1 LIICGHCGAGNEDGA
16 RFCDA
21 CGQPVASLCPACT
34 APVRPSARFCNQCR
48 HPLNAAGPAQPAP
61 PAPTWSAEVVSA
73 LDEGGR
79 KQVTILFCDVR
90 GSTALIES
98 LDPEAA
104 MLQLDPTIELMCQ
117 AIARA
122 GGTVNRIEGDG
133 VMALFGAPMAWADHA
148 VRACLAARDILD
160 RVAQGDGTI
169 AVRVGV
175 ASGEVVIRPTGRDA
189 SDWDAVGIAAHL
201 ARRLEQLAKPG
212 TALIAATTARLTRGF
227 TELASVDPIMVKGA
241 TEPVE
246 MYELLSATAR
256 PSWEVRASAQT
267 LNRFVGRES
276 ELAQLMAAATRA
288 SFGRGR
294 VVTVVGDAGVG
305 KSRLMHEF
313 LRAVP
318 SGSWHV
324 LRVAAVSYA
333 TNAPYHLAAEALRAW
348 IGVETQDERPEIARK
363 LARVIALLGEGL
375 DAVPLRALL
384 DLPVEDLE
392 WPTLEVPLRR
402 ARVLSALR
410 LAVLREA
417 AIQPLVLM
425 VEDLHWADQSSLE
438 MLEAIVDG
446 LGAARLLVVAT
457 TRPPS
462 DGAARGLRWSSR
474 SYSSEL
480 RLNPLGPEDAE
491 ALLEELLGHD
501 PALAGLRQEIVER
514 SEGTPLFLEE
524 IARSLNERGVIETS
538 RPRLQPGIAGI
549 GIPASIQAVLAER
562 LDRLPADRRRLLQL
576 ASVIGKDIPLDL
588 LRRMTDLPEDRLAEE
603 LTELQAGEFIYELH
617 LPSGLEYTFK
627 HALTQTV
634 AYEGM
639 LRRHRRDLHARAFAA
654 MEALYADRLDETLG
668 RLAEHAFK
676 GEVWEQAY
684 TYSLRA
690 GRRASGSW
698 AWREAIVLLEQALEA
713 LSHLP
718 ASAQT
723 TERGIEVR
731 LDLRVALGPTGDFQQ
746 IRQRLVEARD
756 LAAAAGNDLKLA
768 QVDTSRCI
776 SLSLLGGLNEAVE
789 AGRQALAAATRFDD
803 PASKLNAIFAL
814 GQAYWYRGDIAEGER
829 VLLAGLPLVRGK
841 LRLQR
846 TGTTGSASVLH
857 LVCLSKTYAL
867 GGDADAAAAFA
878 AEAIEVADQTRR
890 PYDLAYARVA
900 EGFHHFMLDDHD
912 AAVVA
917 FEAGLAFCRG
927 AGIALLVSSIARY
940 LGRSYVAVGRGEDA
954 RALLAE
960 ALAQSSTH
968 GLIAFR
974 TWCAA
979 GLAHTHLPDVES
991 SAAHFTS
998 TMHLARQH
1006 GYRPVEAHAMH
1017 MLGVLGPRDGPMSQ
1031 AASEAWLRQS
1041 LQLSEALGL
1050 RPLAAV
1056 TSREL
1061 AARLTMPIHA
1071 SNYNA

>member
-1 LIICGHCGAGNEDGA
+1 
-16 RFCDA
+16 
-21 CGQPVASLCPACT
+21 
-34 APVRPSARFCNQCR
+34 
-48 HPLNAAGPAQPAP
+48 
-61 PAPTWSAEVVSA
+61 
-73 LDEGGR
+73 
-79 KQVTILFCDVR
+79 VTILFCDVR
-90 GSTALIES
+90 GSTALIEA

-104 MLQLDPTIELMCQ
+104 MLELDPTIELMCQ
-117 AIARA
+117 AVAKA
-122 GGTVNRIEGDG
+122 GGTVNRVEGDG

-160 RVAQGDGTI
+160 RVAQRNGAI
-169 AVRVGV
+169 SVRVGV

-189 SDWDAVGIAAHL
+189 SDWDAVGITAHI
-201 ARRLEQLAKPG
+201 ARRLEQLAQPG
-212 TALIAATTARLTRGF
+212 TALVTATTAHLTRGF
-227 TELASVDPIMVKGA
+227 TELASLGPVAVKGA
-241 TEPVE
+241 SEPVE

-267 LNRFVGRES
+267 MNSFVGRQS
-276 ELAQLMAAATRA
+276 ELAELMAAATRA

-294 VVTVVGDAGVG
+294 VVTVVGDAGIG

-313 LRAVP
+313 LRSLP

-324 LRVAAVSYA
+324 LRVTAVSHA

-348 IGVETQDERPEIARK
+348 IGVELNDERAEIARK

-375 DAVPLRALL
+375 DPVPLRALL
-384 DLPVEDLE
+384 DLPAEDAE
-392 WPTLEVPLRR
+392 WPTLELPVRR

-438 MLEAIVDG
+438 MLEAIVDS

-462 DGAARGLRWSSR
+462 DGAARGLRWSNR

-480 RLNPLGPEDAE
+480 RLNPLSHEDSG
-491 ALLEELLGHD
+491 ALLEELLGRD
-501 PALAGLRQEIVER
+501 PSLAPLRQEIVER
-514 SEGTPLFLEE
+514 SEGTPLFIEE
-524 IARSLNERGVIETS
+524 IARSLTERGVIETS
-538 RPRLQPGIAGI
+538 RPRLRSGIASI

-562 LDRLPADRRRLLQL
+562 LDRLPADRLRLLQL
-576 ASVIGKDIPLDL
+576 ASVIGKDVPLDL
-588 LRRMTDLPEDRLAEE
+588 LRRMTDLPEDRLTQE
-603 LTELQAGEFIYELH
+603 LAALQLGEFIYELH

-639 LRRHRRDLHARAFAA
+639 LRRHRRELHARAFAA
-654 MEALYADRLDETLG
+654 MEELYADRLDENLA

-676 GEVWEQAY
+676 GQLWEHAY

-698 AWREAIVLLEQALEA
+698 AWREAIFLLEQALDA

-718 ASAQT
+718 ASSQT
-723 TERGIEVR
+723 AERGIELR
-731 LDLRVALGPTGDFQQ
+731 LDLRVALGPIGDFQQ
-746 IRQRLVEARD
+746 IRERLAEARD
-756 LAAAAGNDLKLA
+756 LAATAGNDLKLA

-776 SLSLLGGLNEAVE
+776 SLSLLGGLDEAVE
-789 AGRQALAAATRFDD
+789 AGCQALAAATRLED

-814 GQAYWYRGDIAEGER
+814 GQAYWYRGDIADGER
-829 VLLAGLPLVRGK
+829 VLLAGLPLVRGP

-846 TGTTGSASVLH
+846 TGTSGSASVLH

-867 GGDADAAAAFA
+867 GGDVDAAAAFA
-878 AEAIEVADQTRR
+878 AEAIEVASQTRR

-912 AAVVA
+912 AAVAA
-917 FEAGLAFCRG
+917 FETGLGFCRS
-927 AGIALLVSSIARY
+927 AGITLLISSIARY
-940 LGRSYVAVGRGEDA
+940 LGRSYGAVGRGADA
-954 RALLAE
+954 RALLGE
-960 ALAQSSTH
+960 ALEQSSAH

-974 TWCAA
+974 VWCLA
-979 GLAHTHLPDVES
+979 GLAHTHLPDVDASVAE
-991 SAAHFTS
+991 FTS
-998 TMHLARQH
+998 TLHLAREH

-1017 MLGVLGPRDGPMSQ
+1017 MLGVLGAGDSLASQ
-1031 AASEAWLRQS
+1031 TASEASLRESLRLSQS
-1041 LQLSEALGL
+1041 LGL
-1050 RPLAAV
+1050 RPLAAA
-1056 TSREL
+1056 TTGEL
-1061 AARLTMPIHA
+1061 ARRLRAAGTAGILDLAKDRGAVAGRGVA
-1071 SNYNA
+1071 SSSI

>member
-1 LIICGHCGAGNEDGA
+1 MISCGQCGAENDDGA

-21 CGQPVASLCPACT
+21 CGHSVGAVCSACN
-34 APVRPSARFCNQCR
+34 APVRATARFCSQCGQA
-48 HPLNAAGPAQPAP
+48 LTAVTATAPAP
-61 PAPTWSAEVVSA
+61 ASPAPELVTA
-73 LDEGGR
+73 LDEGAR
-79 KQVTILFCDVR
+79 KHVTVLFADVR
-90 GSTALIES
+90 GSTAMIES

-104 MLQLDPTIELMCQ
+104 MLQLDPPIEIMCQ
-117 AIARA
+117 AVARA

-133 VMALFGAPMAWADHA
+133 IMALFGAPMAWADHA

-160 RVAQGDGTI
+160 RIVQTNSKI

-175 ASGEVVIRPTGRDA
+175 ASGEVVIRQTGRDA
-189 SDWDAVGIAAHL
+189 SDWDAVGITPNL
-201 ARRLEQLAKPG
+201 ARRMEQLASPG
-212 TALIAATTARLTRGF
+212 TALIAATTARLVRGF
-227 TELASVDPIMVKGA
+227 TELVSLGPVDVKGVA
-241 TEPVE
+241 EPVE
-246 MYELLSATAR
+246 VFELRGATAR
-256 PSWEVRASAQT
+256 PSWEVRAAAQT
-267 LNRFVGRES
+267 LNHFVGREA
-276 ELAQLMAAATRA
+276 ELAQLTAAATRA

-313 LRAVP
+313 LRALP
-318 SGSWHV
+318 PGSWHV

-333 TNAPYHLAAEALRAW
+333 ANAPYHLAAEALRAW
-348 IGVETQDERPEIARK
+348 IGVESTDERPEIGRK
-363 LARVIALLGEGL
+363 LAQVIALLGDGL
-375 DAVPLRALL
+375 DEVALRALL
-384 DLPVEDLE
+384 DLPVEELD
-392 WPTLEVPLRR
+392 WPTLELPVRR
-402 ARVLSALR
+402 ARVLAALR
-410 LAVLREA
+410 LAILREA

-425 VEDLHWADQSSLE
+425 VEDLHWADQASLE
-438 MLEAIVDG
+438 LLETIVDS

-462 DGAARGLRWSSR
+462 DPTVRKVRWSSR

-491 ALLEELLGHD
+491 ALLAELLGHD
-501 PALAGLRQEIVER
+501 AALAGLRSEIVER

-524 IARSLNERGVIETS
+524 IARSLNERGVIEAV
-538 RPRLQPGIAGI
+538 RPRPRYAIDSV

-562 LDRLPADRRRLLQL
+562 FDRLPPERRRLLQL
-576 ASVIGKDIPLDL
+576 ASVVGKDIPLAL
-588 LRRMTDLPEDRLAEE
+588 LRRMTDLTEARLAEE
-603 LTELQAGEFIYELH
+603 LAELQAAEFIYELH

-639 LRRHRRDLHARAFAA
+639 LRRHRRDLHARAFAV
-654 MEALYADRLDETLG
+654 MEELYADRLDESLE

-698 AWREAIVLLEQALEA
+698 AWREAIFLLEQALEV

-718 ASAQT
+718 SSPQSI
-723 TERGIEVR
+723 ERGIEVR
-731 LDLRVALGPTGDFQQ
+731 LDLRVALGPVGDFQQ
-746 IRQRLVEARD
+746 IRQRLAEARD
-756 LAAAAGNDLKLA
+756 LAAETGNDLKLA
-768 QVDTSRCI
+768 QVDTSACI
-776 SLSLLGGLNEAVE
+776 SLSLLGGLDDAVD

-803 PASKLNAIFAL
+803 PASQLNAIFAL
-814 GQAYWYRGDIAEGER
+814 GQAYWYRGDIAEGEQ
-829 VLLAGLPLVRGK
+829 VLLQGLPLVRGP

-846 TGTTGSASVLH
+846 TGTTGTASVLH

-878 AEAIEVADQTRR
+878 AEAVEVADLTRR

-900 EGFHHFMLDDHD
+900 EGFHHFMLDDHA
-912 AAVVA
+912 AAVAA
-917 FEAGLAFCRG
+917 FETGLGFCRG

-940 LGRSYVAVGRGEDA
+940 LGRCYVAVGRHEDA

-960 ALAQSSTH
+960 ALEQSSAH

-974 TWCAA
+974 AWCEA
-979 GLAHTHLPDVES
+979 GFAHTHLPDVAS
-991 SAAHFTS
+991 SMAKFKS
-998 TMHLARQH
+998 TMTLARQH

-1017 MLGVLGPRDGPMSQ
+1017 MLGVLGPRDSSQ
-1031 AASEAWLRQS
+1031 ARADAEAWLRQS
-1041 LQLSEALGL
+1041 LRLSESLGL
-1050 RPLAAV
+1050 KPFAV
-1056 TSREL
+1056 AVRRDLDAMLDGVNPSFK
-1061 AARLTMPIHA
+1061 
-1071 SNYNA
+1071 S

>member
-1 LIICGHCGAGNEDGA
+1 MIICGQCGADNEDGA

-21 CGQPVASLCPACT
+21 CGEAVASVCPACS
-34 APVRPSARFCNQCR
+34 APVRSTARFCSQCR
-48 HPLNAAGPAQPAP
+48 HPLTAALLPSASP
-61 PAPTWSAEVVSA
+61 PAPLPAPVSAPTAPLAAEPVSA
-73 LDEGGR
+73 LDEGVR
-79 KQVTILFCDVR
+79 KHVTVLFCDVR

-104 MLQLDPTIELMCQ
+104 MLQLDPPIELMCQ
-117 AIARA
+117 AIAKA

-160 RVAQGDGTI
+160 RIAQGNGKI

-189 SDWDAVGIAAHL
+189 SDWDAVGIAPHM
-201 ARRLEQLAKPG
+201 ARRMEQLAKPG
-212 TALIAATTARLTRGF
+212 TALIAATTARLVRGF
-227 TELASVDPIMVKGA
+227 TELAALGPVEVKGA
-241 TEPVE
+241 PEPVE
-246 MYELLSATAR
+246 VYELLSAMAR
-256 PSWEVRASAQT
+256 PSWEVRAAAQR

-313 LRAVP
+313 LRALP

-333 TNAPYHLAAEALRAW
+333 ANAPYHLAAEALRAW
-348 IGVETQDERPEIARK
+348 IGVDSADERPEIARK
-363 LARVIALLGEGL
+363 LAQVIALLGEGL
-375 DAVPLRALL
+375 DPVPLRALL
-384 DLPVEDLE
+384 DLPVEDAE
-392 WPTLEVPLRR
+392 WPTLELPVRR
-402 ARVLSALR
+402 ARMLAALR

-425 VEDLHWADQSSLE
+425 VEDLHWADQASLE

-462 DGAARGLRWSSR
+462 DRAAASELRWSSR

-480 RLNPLGPEDAE
+480 RLNPLSPEDAD
-491 ALLEELLGHD
+491 ALLGELLGHD
-501 PALAGLRQEIVER
+501 AALAGLRSEIVER

-524 IARSLNERGVIETS
+524 IARSLAERGVIETV
-538 RPRLQPGIAGI
+538 RPRPRHAIAGVE
-549 GIPASIQAVLAER
+549 IPASIQAVLAER
-562 LDRLPADRRRLLQL
+562 FDRLPPERRRLLQL
-576 ASVIGKDIPLDL
+576 ASVIGKDIPLEL
-588 LRRMTDLPEDRLAEE
+588 LRRMSDLPEARLAEE
-603 LTELQAGEFIYELH
+603 LAELQAAEFVYELH

-639 LRRHRRDLHARAFAA
+639 LRRHRRDLHARAFAV
-654 MEALYADRLDETLG
+654 MEELYADRLDESLA

-698 AWREAIVLLEQALEA
+698 AWREAVFLLEQALEV

-718 ASAQT
+718 VSPQT
-723 TERGIEVR
+723 IERGIEVR
-731 LDLRVALGPTGDFQQ
+731 FDLRVALGPLGDFQQ

-756 LAAAAGNDLKLA
+756 LAVEAGSDLKLA

-776 SLSLLGGLNEAVE
+776 SLSLLGGLDEAVE

-803 PASKLNAIFAL
+803 PASRLNAIFAL

-829 VLLAGLPLVRGK
+829 VLLEGLPLVRGP

-846 TGTTGSASVLH
+846 TGTTGTASVLH

-867 GGDADAAAAFA
+867 GGDAEGAAAFA

-900 EGFHHFMLDDHD
+900 EGFHHFMRDDHD
-912 AAVVA
+912 AAVAA
-917 FEAGLAFCRG
+917 FETGLGFCRG

-940 LGRSYVAVGRGEDA
+940 LGRSYVVVGRADDA
-954 RALLAE
+954 RALLDE
-960 ALAQSSTH
+960 ALEQSSAH

-974 TWCAA
+974 TWCEA
-979 GLAHTHLPDVES
+979 GRAHSHLPDVDTS
-991 SAAHFTS
+991 VAKFTE
-998 TMHLARQH
+998 TMHLARRH

-1017 MLGVLGPRDGPMSQ
+1017 MLGVVGPRDG
-1031 AASEAWLRQS
+1031 AVAWLRQS
-1041 LQLSEALGL
+1041 LALSESLGL
-1050 RPLAAV
+1050 KPLAK
-1056 TSREL
+1056 
-1061 AARLTMPIHA
+1061 AARRALDA
-1071 SNYNA
+1071 LA